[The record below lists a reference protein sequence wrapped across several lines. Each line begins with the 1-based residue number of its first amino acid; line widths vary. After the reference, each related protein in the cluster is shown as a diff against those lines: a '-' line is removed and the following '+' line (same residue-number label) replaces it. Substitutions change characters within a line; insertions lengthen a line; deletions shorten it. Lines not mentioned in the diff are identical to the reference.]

1 MGNRLLNNVGTSCLQ
16 TPTTTQQFEWH
27 LHDSHGQT
35 LLLWVQGTLHV
46 CCHTVQFNQ
55 LCDKRVKHCVATICR
70 VVSTCEDRGFSL
82 GKPIKEM
89 SWGIGKCHGEFV
101 RQFPGISVPQNQ
113 GCLREAHIQNL
124 FN

>member
-1 MGNRLLNNVGTSCLQ
+1 MGNRLLNNVGRSCLQ

-55 LCDKRVKHCVATICR
+55 LCDKRVKHGVATICR

-89 SWGIGKCHGEFV
+89 SWKVSWGICKTVSWYFSSSKSRMSERCSY
-101 RQFPGISVPQNQ
+101 PKS
-113 GCLREAHIQNL
+113 L
-124 FN
+124 